1 MARIFATIFVIG
13 LLVSPTAAPQ
23 PSFAQQKP
31 KSSND
36 CASVCF
42 NYCEKNATPAGL
54 GKTNCQISCQRL
66 CEMDKAG
73 MK

>member
-1 MARIFATIFVIG
+1 MTRKFAIIFVIG
-13 LLVSPTAAPQ
+13 LVVSSFAAPQ

-31 KSSND
+31 KSAID
-36 CASVCF
+36 CPTQCF
-42 NYCEKNATPAGL
+42 HYCEKNATPGGR
-54 GKTNCQISCQRL
+54 GKTNCQISCSRL